1 MPAVRQPAS
10 ATGTIRQALFVVLL
24 AAIFSA
30 MAIPAFANDQ
40 VTPAQVEA
48 LKREIAKI
56 DRWLERAQKDRSEL
70 ERTLTRTEQDIS
82 RLTRE
87 RRDLQ
92 ARAAARERELR
103 ELRTQE
109 SELDRSL
116 SDQRTAL
123 RSQIRG
129 AWMEGQAPAIKVL
142 LNEAS
147 PEEIARTLTYY
158 EYLSGDNLRRLELFN
173 QTLAELRQTR
183 QRVLEARAE
192 VTRLEQ
198 QTAERQQE
206 LEQQKSRRQQTL
218 AALQRDIRQRQ
229 GERGNL
235 EADRDRLEKLLKEV
249 EEAIASIPAPNETE
263 PFNKRRGSLNW
274 PAEGRIV
281 ARFGGSMA
289 QGHLSRN
296 GVLFNTGE
304 EAEIKAVH
312 HGRVVFANWLRGFG
326 LMTIVDHGNGYMT
339 LYGHSSSLLT
349 SPGDWIQSGQAIAL
363 AGRTGGTDDPAVYF
377 ELRHQGKPQNPE
389 PWLRRP

>member
-1 MPAVRQPAS
+1 MPAVRQSGSASGSLRLAVMTLLLAGSLLCLTTPAS
-10 ATGTIRQALFVVLL
+10 
-24 AAIFSA
+24 
-30 MAIPAFANDQ
+30 ANDQ
-40 VTPAQVEA
+40 VTPAQIEA
-48 LKREIAKI
+48 LKREISRI
-56 DRWLERAQKDRSEL
+56 DRWLEQAQKDRSEL

-92 ARAAARERELR
+92 AQAAATEAELR
-103 ELRTQE
+103 QLRTRE

-116 SDQRTAL
+116 ADQRTAL
-123 RSQIRG
+123 RSQIQG
-129 AWMEGQAPAIKVL
+129 AWMEGHAPAIKVL

-147 PEEIARTLTYY
+147 PEKIARTLTYY
-158 EYLSGDNLRRLELFN
+158 EYLSGDNLRRLESFN
-173 QTLAELRQTR
+173 QTLRELRQTR
-183 QRVLEARAE
+183 QQVLEARAE

-198 QTAERQQE
+198 QTVERQQQ
-206 LEQQKSRRQQTL
+206 LEQQKARRQQTL
-218 AALQRDIRQRQ
+218 AALQQDIRQRQ
-229 GERGNL
+229 GERSTL
-235 EADRDRLEKLLKEV
+235 EADRDRLEKLLREV
-249 EEAIASIPAPNETE
+249 EEAIANIPAPNETE
-263 PFNKRRGSLNW
+263 PFNKRRGSLSW
-274 PAEGRIV
+274 PADGRIV
-281 ARFGGSMA
+281 ASFGGSMA
-289 QGHLSRN
+289 QGHLRRN
-296 GVLFNTGE
+296 GVLFNTSE

-349 SPGDWIQSGQAIAL
+349 SPGDWIQTGQAIAL